1 MGCVMEKELELSC
14 SAPADRGRSPRLL
27 ALGWLLAAAGGCLT
41 PSYVEEADV
50 ERALAMGQLRTVCR
64 GLDMENPD
72 TRTYTT
78 TKFHAV
84 EDPIAAQCVCDH
96 ILRDGKWDAA
106 VAEGLKGSRRDDM
119 ADCLAAVLESPQ
131 LDREVELVA
140 ALVNTGAPG
149 VRPLLLAHAKKT
161 SDATARAAAVRAQVG
176 TTDPGDLDWLLHLLR
191 DDSAPEVRAAAATAL
206 SGQEGEEIEAA
217 LRAAFRSDD
226 DGEVRLKAL
235 EMLRRLKVE
244 DRDAL
249 ICGAIMED
257 TDPEVRKAGLELYK
271 GTKREVAVECLRK
284 RAFGVEE
291 DGQVRE
297 KLLEILKSSSH
308 KGAADILCDAI
319 PFFLENYVVDD
330 IPQEIPGTLIT
341 FAQNDRDWRRSLEC
355 AQKAYGQR
363 HRYDCYGKQHIANW
377 VKELGGSAF
386 APKCAKTDGTTAV
399 YKQAAGGQGIMSFE

>member
-1 MGCVMEKELELSC
+1 MEEELELRR
-14 SAPADRGRSPRLL
+14 SALAGKGLRYRLL
-27 ALGWLLAAAGGCLT
+27 ALAGLLAAAGGCLT

-50 ERALAMGQLRTVCR
+50 DRALAMGQLRTVCR

-72 TRTYTT
+72 TRTYAT

-84 EDPIAAQCVCDH
+84 EDPIAAECVCDH
-96 ILRDGKWDAA
+96 ILLNGKWDAA

-119 ADCLAAVLESPQ
+119 AGCLAAVLESPQ

-140 ALVNTGAPG
+140 ALVNTGASG
-149 VRPLLLAHAKKT
+149 VRPMLLAHAKKT

-176 TTDPGDLDWLLHLLR
+176 ATDSAVLSWLLGLLSG
-191 DDSAPEVRAAAATAL
+191 DPAPEVRAAAVTAL
-206 SGQEGEEIEAA
+206 SGQEGEQVEAT
-217 LRAAFRSDD
+217 LRAAFAGDD

-244 DRDAL
+244 DRDEL
-249 ICGAIMED
+249 VCGAIMD
-257 TDPEVRKAGLELYK
+257 DADPEVRKAGLELYK
-271 GTKREVAVECLRK
+271 GTKRQVAVDCLRK
-284 RAFGVEE
+284 RAFSVEE

-308 KGAADILCDAI
+308 KGAADILCEAI

-399 YKQAAGGQGIMSFE
+399 YKQAAGGQGIISFE